1 MLVISCNT
9 FKRQNRNTK
18 RIAIDS
24 RPMDTPHGITKKV
37 KARKHLTP
45 AKKGKWLIDTF
56 GAPPA
61 FLNNVA
67 VLNSREVNLSNRRKQ
82 RKQRNK
88 PTPVIPTP
96 VILTPVI
103 PRKRRAAEIDDDGSA
118 TPLPKRASGK
128 WASSCIP
135 AKLKKQLFIKH
146 PMHPQL
152 GGRRTPWSLPT
163 PYTPTML
170 GVLSEIARR
179 WKQQFSGGSSG
190 MITKSTIDWWISLLP
205 NLVPNPASRDWWTV
219 CLSGWVSIDTS
230 NSMVICSLFPSIE
243 FEELAKL
250 SKAAKNMGDCEV
262 TVTDATTK
270 DDDDHNTTM
279 NDVDYDTTT
288 YDGLDDMEKDPL
300 GFAHPFFNAVTYPF
314 FSLDQN
320 KLRAYSRQ

>member
-1 MLVISCNT
+1 MPVLPCNN

-24 RPMDTPHGITKKV
+24 RPMYTPHGITKKV
-37 KARKHLTP
+37 QARRSLTP
-45 AKKGKWLIDTF
+45 AKKGKWLTDTF
-56 GAPPA
+56 GALLA
-61 FLNNVA
+61 FHNNIT

-82 RKQRNK
+82 WNK

-96 VILTPVI
+96 VILTPVN
-103 PRKRRAAEIDDDGSA
+103 PRKRRAAEYDDDGSA
-118 TPLPKRASGK
+118 TSLPKRARGK
-128 WASSCIP
+128 WACSPYP
-135 AKLKKQLFIKH
+135 AKVKKHLFIKH

-152 GGRRTPWSLPT
+152 GGRRTPWSLPI

-170 GVLSEIARR
+170 GVLSEIAQR
-179 WKQQFSGGSSG
+179 WKQQFSEGSSG
-190 MITKSTIDWWISLLP
+190 MITKSTVNWLISLIP
-205 NLVPNPASRDWWTV
+205 NLVPDTASRDWWTV
-219 CLSGWVSIDTS
+219 CLSGWVSSDTS

-250 SKAAKNMGDCEV
+250 CKAVKDMADREV
-262 TVTDATTK
+262 IMTDA
-270 DDDDHNTTM
+270 DQDTTM
-279 NDVDYDTTT
+279 D
-288 YDGLDDMEKDPL
+288 DGLDDMEKDPP

>member
-1 MLVISCNT
+1 MPVLPCNN
-9 FKRQNRNTK
+9 FKRQYRNTK

-24 RPMDTPHGITKKV
+24 RPMYTPHGITKV
-37 KARKHLTP
+37 EARKSLTP

-67 VLNSREVNLSNRRKQ
+67 VLNSRKVNLSTRRKQ
-82 RKQRNK
+82 WNK

-96 VILTPVI
+96 VILTPLN
-103 PRKRRAAEIDDDGSA
+103 PRKRRTAEEDDDGSA
-118 TPLPKRASGK
+118 TSLPKRARGK
-128 WASSCIP
+128 WASSP
-135 AKLKKQLFIKH
+135 AKVKKHLFIKH

-190 MITKSTIDWWISLLP
+190 MITKSTINWWISLFP
-205 NLVPNPASRDWWTV
+205 NLVPNPAGRDWWTV

-250 SKAAKNMGDCEV
+250 CKAVKDMGDREM
-262 TVTDATTK
+262 TMTYADHDTTK
-270 DDDDHNTTM
+270 DDEDHDTTM
-279 NDVDYDTTT
+279 DDVDYDTTMD
-288 YDGLDDMEKDPL
+288 DGLDDMEKDPL